1 MGQRRAQKLAGVFA
15 MESRA
20 ITQIQDRE
28 LDEDGLGA
36 KASLVCELRSN
47 PVDNWMPSPGSLGAC
62 LHPSAR

>member
-1 MGQRRAQKLAGVFA
+1 

-36 KASLVCELRSN
+36 KTSLVCELRSN